1 MASVFHHIPAGAGYT
16 LKHDDHVRL
25 DLVYRSRFM
34 SDYRRAWIN
43 LACSLLFLI
52 PFCVLI
58 IISSWP
64 FVIQAYQ
71 FSEGSP
77 DPGGL
82 PFRWV
87 LKASIPLG
95 FFLLIHPGRQRE
107 PEKPVLHPDPEISL
121 GDAPSPVLFRFLHAP
136 MTVWIA
142 LMFLSLMLMLM
153 LGYPVAFTLG
163 AIALLFGGVFLG
175 FDFFHLL
182 PLRIW
187 GVMTNFTLLAV
198 PLFIFMGIVLDKSG
212 LAEDLLETMGLLFG
226 RLRGG
231 LAVSVVIVGALL
243 AATTGVVG
251 ATVVTMGIIALP
263 TMLRRNYS
271 RQLSTGTIAA
281 AGTLGQ
287 IIPPSIVLILL
298 GDVMGV
304 PVGRLFIG
312 AVVPGVLL
320 VVLFLVYISVYAWL
334 KPEAAP
340 AITSESDEHILR
352 KVFLTLLPPLV
363 LVVGVL
369 GSIFFGIASPTES
382 AAVGALGALVLAA
395 LHRQLTLDR
404 LREAMQLTTRLTSMV
419 FLILIGA
426 TAFGLVFRGMGG
438 GDLVLEVMT
447 NLPGGTLGFLI
458 ASMILIFLLGFFLD
472 FLQICFIVV
481 PILAPIASAM
491 GVDLLWLAVLIAI
504 NLQTSFLTPPFGF
517 SLFYLKAVAPK
528 HDPHPAHLPG
538 YHPVHIHTGRH
549 HHPAVPVPHPGHLA
563 A

>member
-1 MASVFHHIPAGAGYT
+1 
-16 LKHDDHVRL
+16 
-25 DLVYRSRFM
+25 
-34 SDYRRAWIN
+34 
-43 LACSLLFLI
+43 
-52 PFCVLI
+52 
-58 IISSWP
+58 
-64 FVIQAYQ
+64 
-71 FSEGSP
+71 
-77 DPGGL
+77 
-82 PFRWV
+82 
-87 LKASIPLG
+87 
-95 FFLLIHPGRQRE
+95 
-107 PEKPVLHPDPEISL
+107 
-121 GDAPSPVLFRFLHAP
+121 
-136 MTVWIA
+136 MTVWIV

-163 AIALLFGGVFLG
+163 AVSMLFGGIFLG
-175 FDFFHLL
+175 FDFFNLL

-212 LAEDLLETMGLLFG
+212 LAEELLDTMGLLFG

-231 LAVSVVIVGALL
+231 LAVSVVVVGALL

-263 TMLRRNYS
+263 AMLRRNYS
-271 RQLSTGTIAA
+271 RQLATGTIAA

-312 AVVPGVLL
+312 AVVPGTLL
-320 VVLFLVYISVYAWL
+320 VALFLIYLCLYAWL
-334 KPEAAP
+334 RPEVAP
-340 AITSESDEHILR
+340 AITPETDEHIVR
-352 KVFLTLLPPLV
+352 KVFLTLLPPLA

-382 AAVGALGALVLAA
+382 AAVGALGALLLAA
-395 LHRQLTLDR
+395 LHGQLTLER

-419 FLILIGA
+419 FMILIGA

-438 GDLVLEVMT
+438 DQLVLDVMT
-447 NLPGGTLGFLI
+447 NLPGGALGFLV
-458 ASMILIFLLGFFLD
+458 ASMLLIFVLGFFLD

-481 PILAPIASAM
+481 PVLAPIAAGM

-517 SLFYLKAVAPK
+517 SLFYLKAVAPEEIRIQ
-528 HDPHPAHLPG
+528 HIYQGIIPFISIQVGAILLLCLFPALVTWLPDLMDRMQG
-538 YHPVHIHTGRH
+538 
-549 HHPAVPVPHPGHLA
+549 L
-563 A
+563 

>member
-1 MASVFHHIPAGAGYT
+1 
-16 LKHDDHVRL
+16 
-25 DLVYRSRFM
+25 
-34 SDYRRAWIN
+34 
-43 LACSLLFLI
+43 
-52 PFCVLI
+52 
-58 IISSWP
+58 
-64 FVIQAYQ
+64 
-71 FSEGSP
+71 
-77 DPGGL
+77 
-82 PFRWV
+82 
-87 LKASIPLG
+87 
-95 FFLLIHPGRQRE
+95 
-107 PEKPVLHPDPEISL
+107 
-121 GDAPSPVLFRFLHAP
+121 
-136 MTVWIA
+136 MTVWIV

-231 LAVSVVIVGALL
+231 LAVSVVVVGALL

-312 AVVPGVLL
+312 AVVPGMLL
-320 VVLFLVYISVYAWL
+320 VALFLVYISLHAWL
-334 KPEAAP
+334 RPEVAP
-340 AITSESDEHILR
+340 AITAETDENIVR
-352 KVFLTLLPPLV
+352 KVFLTLLPPLI

-382 AAVGALGALVLAA
+382 AAVGALGALLLAA
-395 LHRQLTLDR
+395 LHGQLSLDR
-404 LREAMQLTTRLTSMV
+404 LNEAMRLTTRLTSMV

-438 GDLVLEVMT
+438 DRLVLDVMT

-458 ASMILIFLLGFFLD
+458 ASMLLIFLLGFFLD

-481 PILAPIASAM
+481 PILAPIAAGM

-528 HDPHPAHLPG
+528 EIRIQHIYQGIIPFISIQVGTIVLLCLFPALITWLPDLMDRMQG
-538 YHPVHIHTGRH
+538 
-549 HHPAVPVPHPGHLA
+549 L
-563 A
+563 